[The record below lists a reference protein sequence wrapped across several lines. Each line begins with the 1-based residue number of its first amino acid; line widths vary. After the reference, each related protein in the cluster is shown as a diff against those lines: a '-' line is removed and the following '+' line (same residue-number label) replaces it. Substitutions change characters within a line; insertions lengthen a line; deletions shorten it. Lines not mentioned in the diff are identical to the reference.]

1 MRSLNDY
8 RVTGLS
14 MLRTF
19 WTLTFRDQ
27 GVRVLHAKRGRRP
40 GSGFFCML
48 LRDFLIGKDWGNL
61 RYSAGR

>member
-1 MRSLNDY
+1 
-8 RVTGLS
+8 

-19 WTLTFRDQ
+19 WTLTFLDE
-27 GVRVLHAKRGRRP
+27 GIRVLHAKRGRRP

-48 LRDFLIGKDWGNL
+48 LRDFLIGKDWENL